1 MARRDNDKP
10 RVNNVLFVYGL
21 GAYNFILLFLL
32 FPAKKMATLLFGPF
46 KMWQKNLVLAVFVL

>member
-1 MARRDNDKP
+1 MAMIGNTKP
-10 RVNNVLFVYGL
+10 RVNNVVCEYGL
-21 GAYNFILLFLL
+21 RKYNFIYFFLL